1 MSYIDQIDNY
11 RLAASYADRFLK
23 GTKPSELPVQA
34 PSKFELIINLKVAN
48 ALGLTVPRS
57 LLASADAVI
66 Q

>member
-34 PSKFELIINLKVAN
+34 PSKFELIIKVTN